1 MPPGRFLVV
10 VEIQGFQAGMIV
22 LGRTAEDVSEL
33 ACAIEFLCHHG
44 FFAVGGCF
52 GHHVRESG
60 TFHGFKQLIAFFFV
74 HGGRN
79 GAEHVFAGLEALD
92 CVAHMVG
99 CRGEKGYGFDFGVAA
114 QCLQR
119 FV

>member
-1 MPPGRFLVV
+1 M
-10 VEIQGFQAGMIV
+10 
-22 LGRTAEDVSEL
+22 
-33 ACAIEFLCHHG
+33 
-44 FFAVGGCF
+44 
-52 GHHVRESG
+52 
-60 TFHGFKQLIAFFFV
+60 AFFFV

-99 CRGEKGYGFDFGVAA
+99 CRGEKGYGFDFGVAE
-114 QCLQR
+114 QFLQR